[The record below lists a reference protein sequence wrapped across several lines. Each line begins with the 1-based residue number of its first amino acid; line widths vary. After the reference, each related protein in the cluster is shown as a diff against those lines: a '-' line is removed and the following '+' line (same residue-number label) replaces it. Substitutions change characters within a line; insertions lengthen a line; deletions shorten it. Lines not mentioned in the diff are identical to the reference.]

1 MAVKTPILIF
11 DGDCAFCSS
20 SARAL
25 RKMTRNKI
33 AIEPYQYLDLDSYGL
48 SEDLTSKAVYYVTEQ
63 ESFSAAK
70 AIARCLIDAKT
81 PWSIAGFLLNIPV
94 VISVGELVYSWVS
107 RNRHK
112 LPGGTPECS
121 LPKSGP
127 DNH

>member
-1 MAVKTPILIF
+1 MAVKIPVLIF

-20 SARAL
+20 SARVL

-33 AIEPYQYLDLDSYGL
+33 AVEPYQFLDLGQYSL
-48 SEDLTSKAVYYVTEQ
+48 TEDQTSRSVYYVTQSET
-63 ESFSAAK
+63 FSAAK

-94 VISVGELVYSWVS
+94 IISVAELVYGWVS
-107 RNRHK
+107 KNRHK

-121 LPKSGP
+121 LPKANP
-127 DNH
+127 ENQ

>member
-1 MAVKTPILIF
+1 
-11 DGDCAFCSS
+11 
-20 SARAL
+20 
-25 RKMTRNKI
+25 MTRDRVSVT
-33 AIEPYQYLDLDSYGL
+33 PYQYLNLTELGL
-48 SEDLTSKAVYYVTEQ
+48 TQDQTSKAVYYVTEQ

-70 AIARCLIDAKT
+70 AIARCLIDAKN

-121 LPKSGP
+121 LPKPGP
-127 DNH
+127 DNQ